1 MSLIVDIEKKLG
13 SFTLHAQFETDKG
26 TMALLGASG
35 CGKSVTLKCIAGI
48 MTPDKGRIVL
58 DGETLF
64 DSEKRIDL
72 TPQQRRV
79 GYLFQ
84 QYALFPNMTV
94 AQNILCGV
102 RTGTKEERRRR
113 VLEQLHRFRLEGM
126 EKKYPAQL
134 SGGQQQRVAL
144 ARILV
149 SEPRAI
155 LLDEPFSALDSFLKW
170 NLELELS
177 DLLADFGSPILW
189 VSHDLHE
196 CYRNCKTVCV
206 MENGMSAPVT
216 DMDTLVRHPS
226 TQSAARLVGCR
237 NFLSAHRCEGGVQI
251 ESWDITVPLAV
262 TGDRVIVA
270 VPDDAI
276 SLTDG
281 TYTAKVYRVVRDL
294 NATVVVLYPAHTAD
308 ATPLRVVLPETVHVV
323 EGDVVSFTLRADK
336 CLHWGQ

>member
-1 MSLIVDIEKKLG
+1 MSLIVDIEKKLDN
-13 SFTLHAQFETDKG
+13 FTLRSQFETPDG
-26 TMALLGASG
+26 IMALLGASG

-48 MTPDKGRIVL
+48 MTPDRGRILL

-64 DSEKRIDL
+64 DSEKKIDL

-94 AQNILCGV
+94 TQNIICGI
-102 RTGTKEERRRR
+102 RQGKREEKKAQAAEAIR
-113 VLEQLHRFRLEGM
+113 RFRLEGL

-177 DLLADFGSPILW
+177 DLLSEFTGPILW
-189 VSHDLHE
+189 VSHDLRE
-196 CYRNCKTVCV
+196 CYRNCSAVCV
-206 MENGMSAPVT
+206 IENGVSGAVT
-216 DMDTLVRHPS
+216 DMETLLHHPG
-226 TQSAARLVGCR
+226 TRGAAQLVGCR
-237 NFLSAHRCEGGVQI
+237 NFLPGHSTAEGVVVSGWNMTLPVKTPLQQVTI
-251 ESWDITVPLAV
+251 GIPDTAIAFAAEGTACTVERMIRDIGETVVLLRPAAEKEAPPLRAVLPQGMQTETGAEVFITVDPQQCIL
-262 TGDRVIVA
+262 
-270 VPDDAI
+270 
-276 SLTDG
+276 
-281 TYTAKVYRVVRDL
+281 
-294 NATVVVLYPAHTAD
+294 
-308 ATPLRVVLPETVHVV
+308 
-323 EGDVVSFTLRADK
+323 
-336 CLHWGQ
+336 Q

>member
-13 SFTLHAQFETDKG
+13 SFTLRSKFETDKG

-48 MTPDKGRIVL
+48 MTPDRGRIVL

-64 DSEKRIDL
+64 DSDRRIDL

-94 AQNILCGV
+94 AQNIQCGI
-102 RTGTKEERRRR
+102 RTGSRAEKQQRAA
-113 VLEQLHRFRLEGM
+113 EQLRRFRLEGL

-144 ARILV
+144 ARILA

-177 DLLADFGSPILW
+177 DLLSGFGGPILW
-189 VSHDLHE
+189 VSHDPGE
-196 CYRNCKTVCV
+196 YFRNCKTVCV
-206 MENGMSAPVT
+206 MENGASGPVT
-216 DMDTLVRHPS
+216 DMETLVRRPS
-226 TQSAARLVGCR
+226 SQGAARLAGCR
-237 NFLSAHRCEGGVQI
+237 NFLPGQRCDGGI
-251 ESWDITVPLAV
+251 RLAGWDIVLPLAAPAEQFTV
-262 TGDRVIVA
+262 AIPDSTLSLGRGPYTARVCRVI
-270 VPDDAI
+270 
-276 SLTDG
+276 
-281 TYTAKVYRVVRDL
+281 RDL
-294 NATVVVLYPAHTAD
+294 NATVVLFQPENVHD
-308 ATPLRVVLPETVHVV
+308 AP
-323 EGDVVSFTLRADK
+323 FLRAAMSGAETITPGQLLPFALLPDQ
-336 CLHWGQ
+336 CLAYPS